1 MDIVES
7 KVPDQVGGARD
18 YGYCGDL
25 STRSGGWSGRLWIL
39 WRVKYQIRWVEREI
53 MDIVESKV
61 PDQVGGARD
70 YGYCGE

>member
-7 KVPDQVGGARD
+7 KVPDQVGGA
-18 YGYCGDL
+18 
-25 STRSGGWSGRLWIL
+25 S
-39 WRVKYQIRWVEREI
+39 